1 MPPIRFARL
10 LAVWLLFVGSKAA
23 ACDLPALASIPEK
36 VEDVAGVM
44 LDVRRYSDSI
54 VEYTACLKADLEIAG
69 GDAAPAPVRSILIAR
84 NNHAIDEHKAVTE
97 LYAKRVGPLANLR
110 LAEYLDGESRDCLF
124 GDSVVQSGVVSDTA
138 VVFFVRG
145 GQAYLNPLPAT
156 CEGLAREGR
165 FFVGSS
171 AGTGPGVSPAS
182 RSANNPG
189 FGTPLSNRVCDQ
201 DDIFPYREGSA
212 RRVFSCPLGR
222 FYPISEG
229 EARQILGT
237 SQPAPADGTAA
248 GEAP

>member
-1 MPPIRFARL
+1 MPRIRIACL
-10 LAVWLLFVGSKAA
+10 LAVSLLFVGKAA

-36 VEDVAGVM
+36 VDDAAAVM
-44 LDVRRYSDSI
+44 LDVRRYSDAI
-54 VEYTACLKADLEIAG
+54 VEYTACLRAELEDAG
-69 GDAAPAPVRSILIAR
+69 GEAVPALVRSILVAR
-84 NNHAIDEHKAVTE
+84 NNHSVDEHKAVIE

-124 GDSVVQSGVVSDTA
+124 GDAVVRSGVVSDAA

-145 GQAYLNPLPAT
+145 SQAYLNLLPGT
-156 CEGLAREGR
+156 CQGLEREGR
-165 FFVGSS
+165 FFVGNS
-171 AGTGPGVSPAS
+171 AGTGPGVSPAT
-182 RSANNPG
+182 RSVNNPG

-222 FYPISEG
+222 FYAVSED
-229 EARQILGT
+229 EALQILAT
-237 SQPAPADGTAA
+237 SQPAPADDVAA